1 MIQYQL
7 KQNQNEKLPAV
18 YGKWYAYP
26 VIRQT
31 IDIVGLAEHMA
42 SHNTPFSVGT
52 IQGLL
57 TDMVKCI
64 KELCLE
70 GNAVKIDN
78 LAIFSLGIANKQGAD
93 SEKEFSV
100 VKNIEGV
107 RLRARA
113 TGVLTSAK
121 LNLFASL
128 KKLGAP
134 ADPDDTTPVTPPDGS
149 GDGTDDGT
157 GTEPGGGGDGTV
169 E

>member
-18 YGKWYAYP
+18 YSKWYAYP

-31 IDIVGLAEHMA
+31 LDLLALAEHMA

-52 IQGLL
+52 IYGLL

-64 KELCLE
+64 KEQCQE

-78 LAIFSLGIANKQGAD
+78 LAIFSLGIVNKQGAD
-93 SEKEFSV
+93 SEKDFSV
-100 VKNIEGV
+100 IKNIAGV

-113 TGVLTSAK
+113 TGLLTSAK
-121 LNLFASL
+121 LTRSVNL
-128 KKLGAP
+128 KKIGTT
-134 ADPDDTTPVTPPDGS
+134 ADPEDTTPVTPPDGS
-149 GDGTDDGT
+149 GDGT
-157 GTEPGGGGDGTV
+157 EPGGGGGGDEGV